1 MQMLIK
7 NAKLRDREELV
18 NILID
23 GGKIVDIGVGLTAE
37 AETVI
42 DAEGNLTTASYI
54 DPHIHLDKVNVLDVL
69 PKNQSG
75 TLKEAIEMLWDKKR
89 NYVNEDI
96 LARGGDVVEREIKN
110 GVLNIR
116 THIDVDTITG
126 LKAEGRLATLL
137 ANDFIDIKTDEDT
150 SDIVFG
156 DTTSTLTLTF
166 TEDSH
171 LSFAYKVSSEARYD
185 KCTIKLGS
193 TILVDGESG
202 EQDWKGL
209 EVDAKKGDK
218 LTVEYKKDSSGDK
231 NDDCV
236 YLRGFSAGEALVVT
250 FHANNGTEDTATQKI
265 FGGQGTLMANPFTC
279 AGKIFA
285 GWAAA
290 PDGAVQYEDGAAIT
304 LDKALDLYA
313 VWADAYTVTLKNG
326 QDVYAT
332 ILVPQNTAIGSRLPA
347 DPAQKGYTL
356 SLIHI

>member
-126 LKAEGRLATLL
+126 LKATEGVLALKDKYKGVVDMHVDESDDPFYRTLEMVADETIARGWQGRVTAGHTCAMAAYDDHYAAYVIEKVKKAGINVITNPVTNLMLQGRLDKQPIRRGITRVKELL
-137 ANDFIDIKTDEDT
+137 AAGVTMSFGQDCVNDTFYPYGAGDMLQVALITGHAAQLSLPDEIEKTFDMITDDAAKILRLKDYGLKVGCNA
-150 SDIVFG
+150 DIVITACRDARDAIRLTPERRYVIKRG
-156 DTTSTLTLTF
+156 RVVASTTVQS
-166 TEDSH
+166 
-171 LSFAYKVSSEARYD
+171 
-185 KCTIKLGS
+185 KL
-193 TILVDGESG
+193 
-202 EQDWKGL
+202 
-209 EVDAKKGDK
+209 A
-218 LTVEYKKDSSGDK
+218 
-231 NDDCV
+231 
-236 YLRGFSAGEALVVT
+236 
-250 FHANNGTEDTATQKI
+250 I
-265 FGGQGTLMANPFTC
+265 F
-279 AGKIFA
+279 
-285 GWAAA
+285 
-290 PDGAVQYEDGAAIT
+290 
-304 LDKALDLYA
+304 
-313 VWADAYTVTLKNG
+313 
-326 QDVYAT
+326 
-332 ILVPQNTAIGSRLPA
+332 
-347 DPAQKGYTL
+347 
-356 SLIHI
+356 